1 VSETTA
7 PRVTADTAAL
17 PGPVAGSRPGLV
29 APTGRRRRAIT
40 SDAPAF
46 TRRAQARLGV
56 LLVAPVMVMTAVFF
70 LFPMLN
76 AIWYAFVDFDGLN
89 PAPPWVGLGNFVEL
103 ARDPE
108 VWAAFQN
115 NIIWIIIGTI
125 APLVIGLALA
135 LLMWAVRR
143 GTVAYRI
150 AFFMPYVLPQVA
162 VGVVWGWIYDPI
174 RGWLNR
180 VLETIGLGR
189 LATGWLGNP
198 DTALYAVL
206 GTAVWAT
213 SGFVFVILLAALR
226 NVDTEMVEA
235 SLLDGANALQR
246 LWYIVLPQ
254 IMPVFLM
261 VTTLTLIG
269 GFAVFDLIFIM
280 TGGGPAGASDVL
292 GTVAYSSA
300 FELSRI
306 SYGTAL
312 ALIITVLAIPFAVWM
327 NRLQRRLSL
336 QGTGA

>member
-1 VSETTA
+1 
-7 PRVTADTAAL
+7 
-17 PGPVAGSRPGLV
+17 
-29 APTGRRRRAIT
+29 
-40 SDAPAF
+40 
-46 TRRAQARLGV
+46 
-56 LLVAPVMVMTAVFF
+56 
-70 LFPMLN
+70 
-76 AIWYAFVDFDGLN
+76 
-89 PAPPWVGLGNFVEL
+89 
-103 ARDPE
+103 
-108 VWAAFQN
+108 
-115 NIIWIIIGTI
+115 
-125 APLVIGLALA
+125 
-135 LLMWAVRR
+135 
-143 GTVAYRI
+143 VAYRI

-162 VGVVWGWIYDPI
+162 VGVVWGWIYAPT

-180 VLETIGLGR
+180 TLETVGLGG

-206 GTAVWAT
+206 ATAIWTT

-226 NVDTEMVEA
+226 NVDTELVDA
-235 SLLDGANALQR
+235 SLLDGANAMQR

-269 GFAVFDLIFIM
+269 GFAVFDIIFIM
-280 TGGGPAGASDVL
+280 TGGGPAGATDVL

-312 ALIITVLAIPFAVWM
+312 ALVITVLAVPFAVWM